1 VGFVLE
7 MLAYVAG
14 VFIIGGGVWLIML
27 GGFPGWWK
35 RVSWPVA
42 NPTRGVARLQGIG
55 VVVLGIS
62 VIGLVFTN
70 EVSARFGGALV
81 LAALVAYVVALALFV
96 LSTWMSRRTA
106 G

>member
-1 VGFVLE
+1 MGFVLA
-7 MLAYVAG
+7 MIAYVAG

-27 GGFPGWWK
+27 GGFPGWWM

-55 VVVLGIS
+55 VVVLGLS

-70 EVSARFGGALV
+70 EVSANFGGALV
-81 LAALVAYVVALALFV
+81 LAALVAYVAALALFV
-96 LSTWMSRRTA
+96 LSTWMSRRPA
-106 G
+106 A